1 MNQHYIFAVV
11 APIFWS
17 FAGVIVKSLEYA
29 TEWQINFYRCGSL
42 ALFVSLVILFRYRW
56 SAPGIIRSG
65 GLKTL
70 FAGALLSGAMI
81 CNIVA
86 LKYTT
91 VAVAVFV
98 MAAAPIFAALLGRI
112 FLGEL
117 VSTRVWISILLGFV
131 GISIMV
137 GGRLQL
143 GDTVGVAV
151 AVLGIFFF
159 GAYTVTLRVGKGID
173 MTPAVLYGGVIGAS
187 VGVLMSF
194 ATGVG
199 LLIPPVEVL
208 WCTLLGVVQLGIG
221 SVLFALAAQTVP
233 AVQLTVFALGEPLF
247 APVWAWIGIG
257 EVPTWVTLLGGAVL
271 FSALGLQLSTKRS

>member
-1 MNQHYIFAVV
+1 MNHHYVFAVV

-17 FAGVIVKSLEYA
+17 FAGVIVKSLEHA

-56 SAPGIIRSG
+56 SAPGILRSG

-70 FAGALLSGAMI
+70 FAGALLSGAMV

-112 FLGEL
+112 FVGES
-117 VSTRVWISILLGFV
+117 VSARVWISILLGFV

-159 GAYTVTLRVGKGID
+159 GAYTVTLRVGKSID

-199 LLIPPVEVL
+199 LLIPPAEIL

-247 APVWAWIGIG
+247 GPVWAWIGIG